1 MGNVEL
7 EVIRSNNTWLFSTSL
22 GSTDGLELATEIDGK
37 ELNGILEKEGKAK
50 HTWVDSGS

>member
-1 MGNVEL
+1 MGKVEL
-7 EVIRSNNTWLFSTSL
+7 EVIRSNSTWLFSTSL
-22 GSTDGLELATEIDGK
+22 GNTEGLELATEIDGK